1 MFTNGF
7 GGFNFFPGSGGG
19 NFEDEGGQPEEEQAP
34 KEKDNK
40 LYEIIGV
47 EVNASTDDI
56 RKNYKKKALKIH
68 PDKGGDPEKFKEL
81 THAYEILSNPEK
93 RDLYDRGGIEA
104 VNNGGMPGAGGFDDI
119 LGGLFGFG
127 GGRGRKDNKPKKAKP
142 ILKELKV
149 TLEDVYLGKMIE
161 VPISRKRICEECNGK
176 GGENVTT
183 CSACKGKGMVERM
196 IMLGPGMYQHSSQP
210 CKDCKGEGKS
220 VPEKDKCKK
229 CKGNKV
235 IDEKKNLEV
244 AIESGVPHEHDYI
257 FTGENDEYP
266 GIMGGDVYVRIII
279 EPHKVFTRRG
289 ADLYVEKKIS
299 LLEALTGFTMEIKQL
314 DGTILKIATAP
325 GDVISHEQIKTVKRK
340 GMPFYKDAMSHG
352 NMYVKFLVQFPKK
365 GELKD
370 NQIKELQKILPGPKV
385 GPAGKKEN
393 VEFLEDFEET
403 EMNPNPEGGK
413 HREEDY
419 EDMPGRG
426 QGQRVQCNQQ

>member
-1 MFTNGF
+1 MKEALNTFILINLIKLI
-7 GGFNFFPGSGGG
+7 
-19 NFEDEGGQPEEEQAP
+19 GQPEEEQAP

-40 LYEIIGV
+40 LYETIGV
-47 EVNASTDDI
+47 EPNASTDDI
-56 RKNYKKKALKIH
+56 RKNYKKKALKMH
-68 PDKGGDPEKFKEL
+68 PDKGGDPEKVTYNKNSIKYFLYLLFSSSRNSLTPMKFCRTQRREISMTEVVWTQSTTVACPVQVLCFPSFYLLKTPFK
-81 THAYEILSNPEK
+81 I
-93 RDLYDRGGIEA
+93 
-104 VNNGGMPGAGGFDDI
+104 GGFDDI

-161 VPISRKRICEECNGK
+161 VPISRKRICDECNGK

-257 FTGENDEYP
+257 FTGENDEY
-266 GIMGGDVYVRIII
+266 VT
-279 EPHKVFTRRG
+279 KSG
-289 ADLYVEKKIS
+289 A
-299 LLEALTGFTMEIKQL
+299 
-314 DGTILKIATAP
+314 
-325 GDVISHEQIKTVKRK
+325 
-340 GMPFYKDAMSHG
+340 
-352 NMYVKFLVQFPKK
+352 
-365 GELKD
+365 
-370 NQIKELQKILPGPKV
+370 KILILYIRKS
-385 GPAGKKEN
+385 
-393 VEFLEDFEET
+393 LESWEE
-403 EMNPNPEGGK
+403 MS
-413 HREEDY
+413 
-419 EDMPGRG
+419 M
-426 QGQRVQCNQQ
+426 